1 MDTMSAGSDGEKQ
14 NTGARL
20 DMEATIDGDDDESEI
35 EHEGVAPKV
44 ARQPDQPTAQQRR
57 EHDICHVPYRS
68 WCKHCVRGRGKR
80 RAHSRIKSGRDEDL
94 PHAAID
100 YTFFT
105 QAGAKKAEDLSEEEK
120 LDESKANTVLV
131 MKDSMI
137 GSIFAYLVGKKG
149 ATNEDWLAKQMLDDL
164 DSLGLNRSRIVMKS
178 DPEKSIEDVK
188 KDNARRKTVTG
199 HNTTQE
205 STAVGDSDMNGKV
218 ERGIQ
223 EVNGVVRTLRSALEE
238 RLGCNITIN
247 HPLFPWMVRHAGQV
261 IIRYQ
266 VRSSGKTSYRMGK
279 GVDSILPVAEF
290 GEVVHFAPLKTN
302 EHRHQSNFDY
312 RYDCG
317 IWLGN
322 LIRTGEHLVFIN
334 DGVYRV
340 ADIKRRDGSEQ
351 WSKDMCDA
359 IVGTPNEP
367 VPDRGSEMKAYS
379 QKKHGTDAQPTE
391 MPSYIPNPDAVK
403 ETRKVKSLRTDIV
416 EHGATE
422 GCPGY

>member
-1 MDTMSAGSDGEKQ
+1 MDTMSASSDGEKQ

-57 EHDICHVPYRS
+57 EHDLCHVPYRS

-188 KDNARRKTVTG
+188 KDIARRRTANG
-199 HNTTQE
+199 QNTTQE
-205 STAVGDSDMNGKV
+205 SIAVGDSDMNGKV

-266 VRSSGKTSYRMGK
+266 VRSSGKTSYGMEKVSTLFYQWR
-279 GVDSILPVAEF
+279 
-290 GEVVHFAPLKTN
+290 
-302 EHRHQSNFDY
+302 
-312 RYDCG
+312 
-317 IWLGN
+317 N
-322 LIRTGEHLVFIN
+322 L
-334 DGVYRV
+334 
-340 ADIKRRDGSEQ
+340 
-351 WSKDMCDA
+351 
-359 IVGTPNEP
+359 
-367 VPDRGSEMKAYS
+367 
-379 QKKHGTDAQPTE
+379 
-391 MPSYIPNPDAVK
+391 VK
-403 ETRKVKSLRTDIV
+403 WFTSR
-416 EHGATE
+416 
-422 GCPGY
+422 P